1 MTVIKV
7 PKPPQSAYD
16 PNRPISALLK
26 MQVEHLFEAETKL
39 PTRYRSEVY
48 INAIRTEGEA
58 ATYIRA
64 VTEAIHQA
72 HTDAER
78 ARRAPKRK
86 YGLEIAA
93 AAGVR
98 AKQKPGSKRPK
109 TGKKSGKRKKK

>member
-98 AKQKPGSKRPK
+98 AKRKPGSKRLK

>member
-26 MQVEHLFEAETKL
+26 MQVEHLFEAERKL

-58 ATYIRA
+58 ANYIRV
-64 VTEAIHQA
+64 VTEAIHAA
-72 HTDAER
+72 HADAER
-78 ARRAPKRK
+78 LRRVPKRK

-93 AAGVR
+93 VADVR
-98 AKQKPGSKRPK
+98 AKGKPGSKRPK